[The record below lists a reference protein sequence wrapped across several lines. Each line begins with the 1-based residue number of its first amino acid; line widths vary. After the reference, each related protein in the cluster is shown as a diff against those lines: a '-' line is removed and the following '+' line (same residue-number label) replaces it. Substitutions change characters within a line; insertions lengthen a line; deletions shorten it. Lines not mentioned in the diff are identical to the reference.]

1 MTTSGA
7 GGIGA
12 TGRHWYSVPMRR
24 LLLRALCLP
33 CLLAPL
39 SLPAQTPDRA
49 LNADTWSQPRSADA
63 LVQLAP
69 LRDTVAALQADS
81 RRTLLIRFP
90 EGEEGELWASE
101 LRDWMVALGI
111 PSARIDIVTD
121 PALMEQ
127 LDLVIR
133 P

>member
-1 MTTSGA
+1 
-7 GGIGA
+7 
-12 TGRHWYSVPMRR
+12 
-24 LLLRALCLP
+24 L
-33 CLLAPL
+33 
-39 SLPAQTPDRA
+39 D
-49 LNADTWSQPRSADA
+49 ADTWSRPRSAEA

-69 LRDTVAALQADS
+69 LRETVAALQADS
-81 RRTLLIRFP
+81 RRTLLIRSP
-90 EGEEGELWASE
+90 EGEQGELWASE

-111 PSARIDIVTD
+111 PSARIDIETD